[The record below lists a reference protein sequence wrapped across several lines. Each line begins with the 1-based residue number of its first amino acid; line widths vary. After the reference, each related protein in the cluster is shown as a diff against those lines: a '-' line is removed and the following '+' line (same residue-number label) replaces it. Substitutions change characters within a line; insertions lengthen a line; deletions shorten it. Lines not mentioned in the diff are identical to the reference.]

1 MSQTD
6 DIHESFYDL
15 FNQRFRR
22 IDDPDHGPR
31 YYTNIAIGAHLKPC
45 RVHGNFQCVVVVR
58 QSEVDLTPA
67 PFLNRFEKYCIS
79 HAVLLATAMS
89 QLPPCL
95 RVLVENT
102 KKSVAEFIALVGA
115 ESSLYGLQSE
125 TLDSLLLYMLP
136 ASSHQFQ
143 EVPADQPIGDNVR
156 LYLLQQLLTALRT
169 SAGFCVPMVSVLYW
183 FVAWCVT
190 YISLSVM

>member
-1 MSQTD
+1 MMSQTD

-45 RVHGNFQCVVVVR
+45 RVHANFQCVVVVR
-58 QSEVDLTPA
+58 QSEVNLTPA

-79 HAVLLATAMS
+79 HAMLLATAMS

-102 KKSVAEFIALVGA
+102 KKSVAEFITLVGA
-115 ESSLYGLQSE
+115 ESSLYGLQPE

-143 EVPADQPIGDNVR
+143 EVPPDQPIDDVR

-169 SAGFCVPMVSVLYW
+169 SAGFCVPMVSVL
-183 FVAWCVT
+183 VCCVMT
-190 YISLSVM
+190 SFLLLV